1 MLKKMEFLPKEHLL
15 KKYVEITGEDYSRAE
30 ALCEREGI
38 EAIADV
44 VEEHLLMK
52 AVRERNI

>member
-1 MLKKMEFLPKEHLL
+1 MLKKVEFLPKDHLI
-15 KKYVEITGEDYSRAE
+15 KKYVEITGEDYKKAE
-30 ALCEREGI
+30 ALAEREGI

-52 AVRERNI
+52 ALRERDL

>member
-1 MLKKMEFLPKEHLL
+1 MLKKVEFLPKEHLI
-15 KKYVEITGEDYSRAE
+15 KKYVEITGEDYAKAE
-30 ALCEREGI
+30 AIMEREGI

-52 AVRERNI
+52 ALREREI

>member
-1 MLKKMEFLPKEHLL
+1 MLKKVEFLPKEHLI
-15 KKYVEITGEDYSRAE
+15 KKYVEITGEDYAKAE
-30 ALCEREGI
+30 AIMEREGI

-52 AVRERNI
+52 ALRERDI